1 MNFKTNIMKRSKSA
15 DSLHE
20 QRVRPKR
27 QRRTSESLSNS
38 IEKPYKEIS
47 HYTGKIKKFST
58 DYHVTE
64 FILNHAISFPEEK
77 LKNIFDELIDRAY
90 RLSNSSGNQ
99 VS

>member
-1 MNFKTNIMKRSKSA
+1 MKRSKSS
-15 DSLHE
+15 DSIQEHNID
-20 QRVRPKR
+20 RKR
-27 QRRTSESLSNS
+27 QRRTSEPRSNL

-90 RLSNSSGNQ
+90 KLSNSSGNH
-99 VS
+99 VR

>member
-1 MNFKTNIMKRSKSA
+1 MKRSKSA
-15 DSLHE
+15 DSIQEHE
-20 QRVRPKR
+20 VRPKR
-27 QRRTSESLSNS
+27 KRRTSESRSNS

-47 HYTGKIKKFST
+47 HHTGKIRKFST

-90 RLSNSSGNQ
+90 MLSNSSGNQ